1 MLYKNVAIAAVL
13 ILATA
18 SSAAVAQTA
27 GKRGVQQRHQ
37 DIDATH
43 AIDQRYEPSRMLSPA
58 PKQDMKMIPFPRG
71 GRMEMIL
78 VPANPSS

>member
-1 MLYKNVAIAAVL
+1 MLFKNCAIAAVL

-18 SSAAVAQTA
+18 SSTALAQA
-27 GKRGVQQRHQ
+27 PGKRGVQQRHQ
-37 DIDATH
+37 DIDATYG
-43 AIDQRYEPSRMLSPA
+43 IDRRYEPSQILRPA
-58 PKQDMKMIPFPRG
+58 PKQEMKMIPFPRG

>member
-1 MLYKNVAIAAVL
+1 MLYKNVAIATVL

-18 SSAAVAQTA
+18 SSAAVAQIA

-43 AIDQRYEPSRMLSPA
+43 AIGQRYEPSRILSPA
-58 PKQDMKMIPFPRG
+58 PKQQMKMIPFPRG